1 MNIFYSILFGILGY
15 LLGSLNPAYLI
26 SKYIYHIDL
35 KTHGSGNLGG
45 TNAARVMGKKIGI
58 IVIILDISKAFIAV
72 MLASIINKDAAIIAG
87 GLAIIG
93 HCYPF
98 YLHFKGGKG
107 VASYVGYLLALS
119 IFIKVDF
126 IFIFITPILIFLLV
140 LGLSRMVSLASMC
153 LSASACLIS
162 LMIGSNAFI
171 ILLILTA
178 LIIFKHL
185 DNIKR
190 IIAKQEAKI
199 TWIK

>member
-35 KTHGSGNLGG
+35 KTQGSGNLGG

-58 IVIILDISKAFIAV
+58 IVIILDISKVFIAV
-72 MLASIINKDAAIIAG
+72 MLASIINKDASIIAG

-162 LMIGSNAFI
+162 LLIGSNAFI